1 MGVECPPLLCPVYR
15 GVAAR
20 VDWML
25 ASFRSSRQTIV
36 VANIWAF
43 GRCSGT
49 LDAISARASPPRRDG
64 DFGVARLDRRFWVMM
79 YLARVR
85 RSWAVRWSQSPP

>member
-1 MGVECPPLLCPVYR
+1 MGVECLPLLCPVYR
-15 GVAAR
+15 GVAAS
-20 VDWML
+20 VDRML
-25 ASFRSSRQTIV
+25 ASFGSSRRTIV

-49 LDAISARASPPRRDG
+49 LDAIAARASPPRRG
-64 DFGVARLDRRFWVMM
+64 GGFSVARVDRRFWVMM

-85 RSWAVRWSQSPP
+85 RS